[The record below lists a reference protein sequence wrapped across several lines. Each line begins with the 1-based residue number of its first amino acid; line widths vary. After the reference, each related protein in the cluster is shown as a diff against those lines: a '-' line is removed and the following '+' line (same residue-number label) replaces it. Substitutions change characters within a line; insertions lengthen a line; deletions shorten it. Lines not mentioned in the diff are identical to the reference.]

1 MGGLSMSYKKVNRD
15 PFSNGEDFRW
25 WSARNCDKCIKSPK
39 MVISDLIAYTKC
51 RCAIYRDIELRMC
64 SDEPIA
70 QRTIDICNKAECPYR
85 QTEWKRHKRRKPSNS
100 KGVLNLFSEK

>member
-1 MGGLSMSYKKVNRD
+1 MEKVNKD

-25 WSARNCDKCIKSPK
+25 WSSRNCDKCIKSPK
-39 MVISDLIAYTKC
+39 MVIDDLVAYTKC

-70 QRTIDICNKAECPYR
+70 QRTIDICKQNDCPFRKEHWNK
-85 QTEWKRHKRRKPSNS
+85 HKRKSKTAGLPS
-100 KGVLNLFSEK
+100 LFT

>member
-1 MGGLSMSYKKVNRD
+1 MKKVNQD

-39 MVISDLIAYTKC
+39 MVVSDLVAYTKC
-51 RCAIYRDIELRMC
+51 RCAIYHDIETRMV

-70 QRTIDICNKAECPYR
+70 QRTIDICRKNDCPFR
-85 QTEWKRHKRRKPSNS
+85 KEHWPKRKRKSKTANLPS
-100 KGVLNLFSEK
+100 LFEE

>member
-1 MGGLSMSYKKVNRD
+1 MAKVNQD

-51 RCAIYRDIELRMC
+51 RCAIYRDIELRMV

-70 QRTIDICNKAECPYR
+70 QRTVDICKKNDCPFR
-85 QTEWKRHKRRKPSNS
+85 QEHYKPRKHKSKTAGLPS
-100 KGVLNLFSEK
+100 LFKEDET

>member
-1 MGGLSMSYKKVNRD
+1 MKKVNQD

-39 MVISDLIAYTKC
+39 MVVSDLIAYTKC
-51 RCAIYRDIELRMC
+51 RCAIYHDIETRMV

-70 QRTIDICNKAECPYR
+70 QRTIDICKKNDCPFR
-85 QTEWKRHKRRKPSNS
+85 KEHWPKHKRRSKTAGLPS
-100 KGVLNLFSEK
+100 LFKEEEV